1 MCVCVLYRVTAR
13 TALLKKKKGLMI
25 MMMGIIGT
33 YENKKTRITKGNK
46 KRGTNVFSFTVVV
59 I

>member
-1 MCVCVLYRVTAR
+1 M
-13 TALLKKKKGLMI
+13 LKKKKGLMI
-25 MMMGIIGT
+25 MIMGIIIIGT
-33 YENKKTRITKGNK
+33 KNKKTRITKGNK